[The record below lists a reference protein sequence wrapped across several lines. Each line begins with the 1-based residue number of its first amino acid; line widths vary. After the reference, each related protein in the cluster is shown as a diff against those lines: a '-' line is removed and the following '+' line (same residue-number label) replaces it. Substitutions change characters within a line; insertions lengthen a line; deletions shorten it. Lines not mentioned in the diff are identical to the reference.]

1 MSGRTSRGVAVLVA
15 TVAGA
20 LILTAAPGLAGS
32 AAGCAGNAKA
42 GFARVQLFAEPDC
55 KGGSVIVAKAGDANR
70 PSFAAFRNYDGSVR
84 DVDDSRSSV
93 AIDAGTCVRLFD
105 GVSYT
110 GSASTNI
117 CAPSRVVFWNLD
129 RFDDRATSMRVCP
142 TTAPARCD
150 APGAVPAP
158 VAPKPPPAVAPPKPP
173 PAAVAPPEPVASTN
187 QSAKV
192 LRWAYRH
199 VSWWKGLYS
208 MPHRLPT
215 NVSVKTM
222 QTTEP
227 PRGRG
232 TPRNVKQGCDC
243 SSFVRWAVAQAGIDV
258 GTYTGSLWTGDGK
271 IGPLKPTNRSVKL
284 STGHAARGWGNLPP
298 GGYHPGDLIF
308 YGVTNMTPGIGH
320 VALYMGQRKIVQ
332 CSGHRRG
339 SNMGR
344 SVTSPGEPTGWVRYD
359 RVSG

>member
-1 MSGRTSRGVAVLVA
+1 MA
-15 TVAGA
+15 TVTGA
-20 LILTAAPGLAGS
+20 LVVNAAPGLAGS
-32 AAGCAGNAKA
+32 AAGCGSSAKA
-42 GFARVQLFAEPDC
+42 GFARVQPFAGPDC
-55 KGGSVIVAKAGDANR
+55 KGASVIVPKTGDANR
-70 PSFAAFRNYDGSVR
+70 PSFAAFRNYDGSTR
-84 DVDDSRSSV
+84 DVDNGRSSV
-93 AIDAGTCVRLFD
+93 APPETR
-105 GVSYT
+105 
-110 GSASTNI
+110 
-117 CAPSRVVFWNLD
+117 PE
-129 RFDDRATSMRVCP
+129 P
-142 TTAPARCD
+142 PAPA
-150 APGAVPAP
+150 PPAVA
-158 VAPKPPPAVAPPKPP
+158 APKPP
-173 PAAVAPPEPVASTN
+173 ASSN

-192 LRWAYRH
+192 LTWAYRH
-199 VSWWKGLYS
+199 VSWWAGLYS

-215 NVSVKTM
+215 NVSVKAM

-258 GTYTGSLWTGDGK
+258 GTYTGELWTGNGGK
-271 IGPLKPTNRSVKL
+271 IGPLKPTNRSVDL

-320 VALYMGQRKIVQ
+320 VALYMGKSKIVQ
-332 CSGHRRG
+332 CSGNRRG

-344 SVTSPGEPTGWVRYD
+344 SVTSPGSPTGWVRYD